1 MANTDQM
8 NPQEMRIQGLLDRYL
23 VSREAGRRSSDISS
37 PHLDQDSIA
46 AFAEGNLSE
55 REAKPIVSHLVDC
68 SFCRNVTA
76 EIVRLD
82 AAFAES
88 EMPVNVV
95 ASSEP
100 TKISEVLS
108 GLFSKIFGTSDGA
121 VFAHNED
128 DEKDK
133 ESKESDEPEE
143 KVDE

>member
-1 MANTDQM
+1 MANKVQID
-8 NPQEMRIQGLLDRYL
+8 PQEMRIQGLLDRYL
-23 VSREAGRRSSDISS
+23 VSRESNRVTADSLS
-37 PHLDQDSIA
+37 PHLDEDSIA

-55 REAKPIVSHLVDC
+55 RQAKPIVSHLVDC

-82 AAFAES
+82 ASFAENDL
-88 EMPVNVV
+88 PVT
-95 ASSEP
+95 AIAGSEP

-108 GLFSKIFGTSDGA
+108 GLFSKIFGTTDGA

-128 DEKDK
+128 EEKSE
-133 ESKESDEPEE
+133 ESEEPEE